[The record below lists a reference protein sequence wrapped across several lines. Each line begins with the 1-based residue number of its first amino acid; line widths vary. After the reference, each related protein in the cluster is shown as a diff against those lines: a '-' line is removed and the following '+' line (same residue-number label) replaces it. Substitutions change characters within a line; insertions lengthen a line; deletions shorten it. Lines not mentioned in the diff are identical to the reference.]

1 MRHWTP
7 EAGTHGAE
15 ARPLAE
21 EAPVALLVNGQVHAV
36 MLATPR
42 DLADFALG
50 FALTEGIV
58 DTPAE
63 LLDVAEEAA
72 GEAWLCRLTVPEKR
86 AHRLAGRERAT
97 AGYGGCGLCGVR
109 EIDAVMAPPALVG
122 MGRAPSLPALH
133 AAARDLP
140 RHQRLNRESHAVHA
154 AAFIDPDGAIQAVR
168 EDVGRHNAL
177 DKLIGHLVRGGG
189 NPTQGAILMTSRCSV
204 ELVNKAAR
212 IGCPVLATVSLP
224 TDLAV
229 RNARQAGL
237 SLVCLV
243 RDDGLLVVEDRLG
256 RLG

>member
-1 MRHWTP
+1 MRRWTP
-7 EAGTHGAE
+7 TAGTDGAE
-15 ARPLAE
+15 TRPLAE
-21 EAPVALLVNGQVHAV
+21 EAPVALVMNGQVHAV

-58 DTPAE
+58 DSPGE
-63 LLDVAEEAA
+63 LLDLAVEQA
-72 GEAWLCRLTVPEKR
+72 GDAWLCRLAIPQSR

-109 EIDAVMAPPALVG
+109 EIAAVTTPPALVG
-122 MGRAPSLPALH
+122 EGPGPSLVALH
-133 AAARDLP
+133 AAALDLP

-154 AAFIDPDGAIQAVR
+154 AAFVDGNGAVQAVR

-177 DKLIGHLVRGGG
+177 DKLIGHIVRQGGD
-189 NPTQGAILMTSRCSV
+189 PARGAVLMTSRCSV

-229 RNARQAGL
+229 RNARLAGI
-237 SLVCLV
+237 SLACLV